1 MEYKEYPE
9 DIDLQKYW
17 LILKRHWLQGAVVW
31 GTIVAVAT
39 SIALSQKPTYE
50 ASGKLRFKKQNTTSA
65 LVTQTGEKIGQL
77 DALNSKDTPLDTE
90 AEVLK
95 SSPIV
100 NQTIAD
106 LKLKNAKGEPLTYD
120 SFLKKLKVG
129 TVRGTDVL
137 GITYE
142 STDREEAVNVVNK
155 LIEIYIK
162 TNILSN
168 RSEAAAAGKFINDQ
182 LPKVEETVHQADAEL
197 RIFKQRN
204 NIANLEEET
213 KAAVAAIDT
222 LDQQIAANQAEIEK
236 FTGRATELQKKMGMT
251 SEEALARNSL
261 NQSVAVQQVFEK
273 LKQVE
278 DQLAIERTRFWEDH
292 PTIIS
297 LKSKQAALK
306 SILEERTKQVIGD
319 QTQISYQSLQ
329 KGDRQQGGK
338 LQETLT
344 ESLVSSEAE
353 RKALINQLSS
363 LIRSRSA
370 YKERLN
376 LLPQLEQTQRELQRK
391 LDIAQSNYELLLKN
405 RGQVQ
410 LAENQNVG
418 NAQIVS
424 PAVAPK
430 SAASSSK
437 KVILIAGIVV
447 GSLLYV
453 VTAFILEVADP
464 SIKTTK
470 ELRNI
475 FRYTLLGMIP
485 ASRKKV
491 KLRGKKTAQAIPECQ
506 VRDMPNS
513 IISEAYGMLQANLK
527 FLSPDRQLKVIVVTS
542 SVPKEGKST
551 VSSNLAAA
559 IAQLGS
565 RVLLI
570 DADLHHPQ
578 QHHIWELTNEVGLSE
593 VIVGQAELK
602 KAVKQVL
609 PNLDVLPSGVI
620 PPNSLALLGSKRMN
634 SLIDDF
640 SKTYDFVIVDTS
652 PLLLVADALTLSKMS
667 DGILLVAR
675 PGVTDSASAK
685 AAKEALDQSSQNVL
699 GLVINGVIVEN
710 EPDSY
715 FHHAKAYSDGE
726 KNTHNKVVFNH

>member
-50 ASGKLRFKKQNTTSA
+50 AAGKLRFKKQNTTSA

-168 RSEAAAAGKFINDQ
+168 RSEAAAAGRFINDQ
-182 LPKVEETVHQADAEL
+182 LPKVEATVHQADAEL

-222 LDQQIAANQAEIEK
+222 LDKQIATNQAEIEK

-278 DQLAIERTRFWEDH
+278 DQLAIERTRFWEEH

-329 KGDRQQGGK
+329 KGDKQQGGK

-405 RGQVQ
+405 RGDR
-410 LAENQNVG
+410 
-418 NAQIVS
+418 
-424 PAVAPK
+424 K
-430 SAASSSK
+430 S
-437 KVILIAGIVV
+437 VV
-447 GSLLYV
+447 
-453 VTAFILEVADP
+453 
-464 SIKTTK
+464 
-470 ELRNI
+470 
-475 FRYTLLGMIP
+475 
-485 ASRKKV
+485 
-491 KLRGKKTAQAIPECQ
+491 
-506 VRDMPNS
+506 
-513 IISEAYGMLQANLK
+513 
-527 FLSPDRQLKVIVVTS
+527 
-542 SVPKEGKST
+542 
-551 VSSNLAAA
+551 
-559 IAQLGS
+559 
-565 RVLLI
+565 
-570 DADLHHPQ
+570 
-578 QHHIWELTNEVGLSE
+578 
-593 VIVGQAELK
+593 
-602 KAVKQVL
+602 
-609 PNLDVLPSGVI
+609 
-620 PPNSLALLGSKRMN
+620 
-634 SLIDDF
+634 
-640 SKTYDFVIVDTS
+640 
-652 PLLLVADALTLSKMS
+652 
-667 DGILLVAR
+667 
-675 PGVTDSASAK
+675 
-685 AAKEALDQSSQNVL
+685 
-699 GLVINGVIVEN
+699 
-710 EPDSY
+710 
-715 FHHAKAYSDGE
+715 
-726 KNTHNKVVFNH
+726 